1 MQLGRSEAR
10 MTAFRWYAPERFVR
24 VSKSSAWSNE
34 QRAVVLQ
41 SAYFRGE
48 ISDAN
53 SQTTTPRAVTTR

>member
-1 MQLGRSEAR
+1 MQLGRGEAR
-10 MTAFRWYAPERFVR
+10 VTAFCWYEPEHFVR
-24 VSKSSAWSNE
+24 VSKHSEWSNE
-34 QRAVVLQ
+34 QRSVVLQ